1 MKITY
6 ILAKNS
12 TKNCCHQSYP
22 FWLKYAPNR
31 GPEGKGE
38 GREGEE
44 PPWPFGMGPQCL
56 NPALVPLTIWCV
68 IMFNAGGQIT
78 QTSRSERGQKH
89 FPRDA
94 VFLYLVEGLQ
104 WNLPQMIVMW
114 LDIAEKVIKFMESKV
129 IYHDH
134 RPVELQ
140 TLSIFA
146 TD

>member
-1 MKITY
+1 
-6 ILAKNS
+6 
-12 TKNCCHQSYP
+12 
-22 FWLKYAPNR
+22 
-31 GPEGKGE
+31 
-38 GREGEE
+38 
-44 PPWPFGMGPQCL
+44 
-56 NPALVPLTIWCV
+56 
-68 IMFNAGGQIT
+68 MFNAGGQIT

-114 LDIAEKVIKFMESKV
+114 LDIAEKVIKFMKSKV